1 MMNFGFQG
9 RFFKNQKEKKKEPKS
24 SYKKKGGGQG
34 TGHRGGALSGVFK
47 KNEDTTFGRESLEE
61 ERRTLKKK

>member
-24 SYKKKGGGQG
+24 SYKKKGGG
-34 TGHRGGALSGVFK
+34 HYPVCLK
-47 KNEDTTFGRESLEE
+47 KNEDES
-61 ERRTLKKK
+61 R

>member
-1 MMNFGFQG
+1 MMNFGFRE

-24 SYKKKGGGQG
+24 SKKGGGQG

>member
-1 MMNFGFQG
+1 MMNFGFRE

-24 SYKKKGGGQG
+24 SKKRGVGRAQGWGG
-34 TGHRGGALSGVFK
+34 HYPVCLK

>member
-24 SYKKKGGGQG
+24 SKKKGGGQG
-34 TGHRGGALSGVFK
+34 TGHRGGGIIRCV
-47 KNEDTTFGRESLEE
+47 
-61 ERRTLKKK
+61 KKKMKTRHSDESR

>member
-24 SYKKKGGGQG
+24 SKKKGGGQG
-34 TGHRGGALSGVFK
+34 RAQGEGGHYPVC
-47 KNEDTTFGRESLEE
+47 
-61 ERRTLKKK
+61 

>member
-24 SYKKKGGGQG
+24 SKKKGGGQG
-34 TGHRGGALSGVFK
+34 TGHRGGHYPVCLK
-47 KNEDTTFGRESLEE
+47 KNEDTTDES
-61 ERRTLKKK
+61 R